1 MTSNKIGVNLRV
13 SGNSSQG
20 GRRYMEDTHAT
31 RFIRQDGKD
40 YEFAYF
46 GIFDGH
52 GGPEASRFA
61 RDNLLDEITKYGA
74 FWSENDEDIMWA
86 IRNGFLDTHQAMW
99 REVDKWPKTW
109 SGLPSTAGTTA
120 SIAII
125 KNCKLYIGHVGDSGI
140 VLGLDKGPPNAVFM
154 DAKCLTKEHKP
165 DSPEEKSRIENCGG
179 AVVAK
184 SGVQRVVWSRPKVH
198 HKGPIRRSTQ
208 IDKIPFL
215 AVARSLGDLWSY
227 DYFSEK
233 FVVSPEPDVAV
244 HKLDPQRHKCLV
256 LASDGLWNMLKAE
269 ESVAIVSDLEM
280 HFEDRVV
287 NDETVPLSYWVNPA
301 ERLVTRALNKWR
313 ARMMKADNTSAI
325 VVLIDPLGP
334 SKLSILK
341 KRREEA
347 IKAKSSME
355 ASIADGHKDDQDTC
369 SSEKSLNTENA
380 AACEPPS
387 TPQQGATPLP
397 PTPKSA
403 PAKLSTRLLNVGR
416 DSDKEADEH
425 KSESR
430 SGKSAQKLT
439 LPHLQSDVLDD
450 SVQLLASLKTTPSA
464 SAVPP
469 DSGTSSKL
477 PSLTSNGFTSI
488 KEPNV
493 LPLREPGNQKLGP
506 WPCSSSPDVH
516 PVESSDT
523 WTTKSRVENVR
534 TRSMSGGNLPAP
546 GVLCQQK
553 SQGNND
559 KNKAP
564 PAGCERVL
572 KPARLS
578 GAGKVLRQEGENHLL
593 RDAKGKN
600 GKRRHQDF
608 VVSKLEDVNKNN
620 SNDMSHYCTKQKN
633 KHSKGIVRKTRRTLR
648 QAKDAAKRAMCL
660 ENSLFLGGKCL
671 RNQNS
676 SKRKN
681 EDSLNGPVAK
691 RLRRSDSKT
700 FPL

>member
-1 MTSNKIGVNLRV
+1 
-13 SGNSSQG
+13 
-20 GRRYMEDTHAT
+20 
-31 RFIRQDGKD
+31 
-40 YEFAYF
+40 
-46 GIFDGH
+46 
-52 GGPEASRFA
+52 
-61 RDNLLDEITKYGA
+61 
-74 FWSENDEDIMWA
+74 
-86 IRNGFLDTHQAMW
+86 
-99 REVDKWPKTW
+99 
-109 SGLPSTAGTTA
+109 
-120 SIAII
+120 
-125 KNCKLYIGHVGDSGI
+125 
-140 VLGLDKGPPNAVFM
+140 M

>member
-61 RDNLLDEITKYGA
+61 RDNLLDEITKYDA

-280 HFEDRVV
+280 HFEDRVI

-347 IKAKSSME
+347 MKAKSSM
-355 ASIADGHKDDQDTC
+355 AQSTADGHQDTC
-369 SSEKSLNTENA
+369 SPEKSIKTEHSA
-380 AACEPPS
+380 VCEGPPS
-387 TPQQGATPLP
+387 TPHQSAPPLP

-416 DSDKEADEH
+416 DSDKAADKQ
-425 KSESR
+425 KSNSLCE
-430 SGKSAQKLT
+430 KSAQKLT

-450 SVQLLASLKTTPSA
+450 SVQLLASLKTASSA
-464 SAVPP
+464 SVPP

-477 PSLTSNGFTSI
+477 PSLTSNGFTSM
-488 KEPNV
+488 KEPNI
-493 LPLREPGNQKLGP
+493 LPLCEPVNQKLGP
-506 WPCSSSPDVH
+506 WPCANSPEVH
-516 PVESSDT
+516 PVESSET
-523 WTTKSRVENVR
+523 WTTKSRVDNVR
-534 TRSMSGGNLPAP
+534 TRSMSGSNLPAP

-559 KNKAP
+559 KNKASL
-564 PAGCERVL
+564 AGCERVL

-593 RDAKGKN
+593 REAKGKS

-648 QAKDAAKRAMCL
+648 QAKGAAKRAMCL